1 MDNYK
6 KTTRMKKK
14 IDLAK
19 SEFTIAR
26 TYQEFTS
33 NTSSSGIILIICTLI
48 AMIWANSPWWES
60 YFELWNTHF
69 KVGIGDFMLDKSLHH
84 WINDLLMV
92 VFFFLVG
99 LEIKRE
105 VLIGE
110 LSTVRKAMLPIAGAL
125 GGIIVPAGIYAA
137 FNFGGEGMHG
147 WAIPMAT
154 DIAFA
159 LGVLYM
165 LGDKVPNSL
174 RVFLAALAIVDDIAA
189 VIVIAIFYT
198 SSINLFYLLISLLFV
213 FVMVVGNRLK
223 IISPLFYL
231 GLGGIVWFAML
242 KSGVHATIAGVLTA
256 FTIPSYAL
264 LDKQKFVDNT
274 EGLWGKFKSKLF
286 HKDTD
291 FLTEYE
297 SDALYNMD
305 LLSKKVQPLLLRLER
320 GIDEYVA
327 FGIMP
332 LFALSNAGIHF
343 GDFYLGA
350 LINPVTVGVF
360 VGLFVGKQIGVSAF
374 VWVANK
380 FGIISLQKD
389 IPFKQYYYVSI
400 LTGIGFTMSLFIS
413 ALSFGNGAPQEMYS
427 KTGIL
432 LASVFSG
439 ALGYI
444 LLRRSLNKQESA
456 A

>member
-1 MDNYK
+1 
-6 KTTRMKKK
+6 MKKK

-26 TYQEFTS
+26 TYQEFTGNAS
-33 NTSSSGIILIICTLI
+33 ASGIVLIICTLI

-60 YFELWNTHF
+60 YFDLWHTHF
-69 KVGIGDFMLDKSLHH
+69 IIGIGDFTLDKSLHH

-110 LSTVRKAMLPIAGAL
+110 LSTLRKAMLPIMGAL
-125 GGIIVPAGIYAA
+125 GGIILPATIYTL
-137 FNFGGEGMHG
+137 FNLGTDNLHG

-159 LGVLYM
+159 LGVLYL
-165 LGDKVPNSL
+165 LGDKVPPSL
-174 RVFLAALAIVDDIAA
+174 KVFLAALAIVDDIAA
-189 VIVIAIFYT
+189 VVIIAVFYT
-198 SSINLFYLLISLLFV
+198 STISLYYLLLSFLFL
-213 FVMVVGNRLK
+213 FIMLVGNRLK
-223 IISPLFYL
+223 VISPLFYL
-231 GLGGIVWFAML
+231 GIGGLVWFTML

-264 LDKQKFVDNT
+264 IDKQKFVDNT
-274 EGLWGKFKSKLF
+274 EGLWLKFKSKLF
-286 HKDTD
+286 NTKSD

-297 SDALYNMD
+297 ADALYNID
-305 LLSKKVQPLLLRLER
+305 LLSDKVQPLVLRLER

-327 FGIMP
+327 FLIMP

-343 GDFYLGA
+343 ENFYIGA
-350 LINPVTVGVF
+350 LFNPVTTGVF
-360 VGLFVGKQIGVSAF
+360 AGLFLGKQIGVGAF
-374 VWVANK
+374 VWLAKK
-380 FGIISLQKD
+380 FNIVSLQPG
-389 IPFKQYYYVSI
+389 IPFRQYYYVAI

-413 ALSFGNGAPQEMYS
+413 ALSFGPNAPQEMYS
-427 KTGIL
+427 KIGIL
-432 LASVFSG
+432 LGSIFSG
-439 ALGYI
+439 TLGYI
-444 LLRRSLNKQESA
+444 LMRRDLNKQDIITNKTTKS
-456 A
+456 

>member
-1 MDNYK
+1 
-6 KTTRMKKK
+6 MKKK

-19 SEFTIAR
+19 SEVPIAR
-26 TYQEFTS
+26 TYQEFTA
-33 NTSSSGIILIICTLI
+33 NASSSGIVLIICTLI

-60 YFELWNTHF
+60 YFALWHTHL
-69 KVGIGDFMLDKSLHH
+69 KIGIGDFMLDKSLHH

-105 VLIGE
+105 ILIGE
-110 LSTVRKAMLPIAGAL
+110 LSSIRKAMLPIVGAL
-125 GGIIVPAGIYAA
+125 GGIVIPAGLYAM
-137 FNFGGEGMHG
+137 FNFGGDGMHG

-159 LGVLYM
+159 LGILYM
-165 LGDKVPNSL
+165 LGDRVPNSL
-174 RVFLAALAIVDDIAA
+174 RIFLAALAIVDDIAA
-189 VIVIAIFYT
+189 VIVIAVFYT
-198 SSINLFYLLISLLFV
+198 STINLFYLLISFLFI
-213 FVMVVGNRLK
+213 FVMYVGNRIK
-223 IISPLFYL
+223 VINPLFYL
-231 GLGGIVWFAML
+231 ILGGVVWFTML

-264 LDKQKFVDNT
+264 IDKSKFVENT
-274 EGLWGKFKSKLF
+274 EGLWEKFKSKLF
-286 HKDTD
+286 NQKTD

-297 SDALYNMD
+297 ADALYNID
-305 LLSKKVQPLLLRLER
+305 LLSDKVQPLLLRLER

-343 GDFYLGA
+343 EKFYLGV
-350 LINPVTVGVF
+350 LVNPVTVGVF
-360 VGLFVGKQIGVSAF
+360 VGLFVGKQIGVSMF
-374 VWVANK
+374 VWAADK
-380 FGIISLQKD
+380 FGIVSLQKD
-389 IPFKQYYYVSI
+389 IPFSQYYYVSI

-432 LASVFSG
+432 LASIFSG

-444 LLRRSLNKQESA
+444 LLRRSLNKQGKKQEPA
-456 A
+456 TEK

>member
-1 MDNYK
+1 
-6 KTTRMKKK
+6 MKKK

-33 NTSSSGIILIICTLI
+33 NASASGIVLIICTMI

-60 YFELWNTHF
+60 YFDLWHTHLII
-69 KVGIGDFMLDKSLHH
+69 GIGDFSLDKTLHH

-110 LSTVRKAMLPIAGAL
+110 LSTVRKAMLPIMGAL
-125 GGIIVPAGIYAA
+125 GGIVVPATIYTL
-137 FNFGGEGMHG
+137 FNLGTDNLHG

-159 LGVLYM
+159 LGVLYL
-165 LGDKVPNSL
+165 LGDRVPQSL
-174 RVFLAALAIVDDIAA
+174 KVFLAALAIVDDIAA
-189 VIVIAIFYT
+189 VVVIAVFYT
-198 SSINLFYLLISLLFV
+198 STISLHYLLLSFLFI
-213 FVMVVGNRLK
+213 FIMFVGNKLK
-223 IISPLFYL
+223 VISPLFYL
-231 GLGGIVWFAML
+231 GIGGLVWFTML

-264 LDKQKFVDNT
+264 IDKQKFVDNT
-274 EGLWGKFKSKLF
+274 EGLWLKFKSKLF
-286 HKDTD
+286 LTKTD

-297 SDALYNMD
+297 ADALYNID
-305 LLSKKVQPLLLRLER
+305 LLSDKVQPLVLRLER

-327 FGIMP
+327 FLIMP

-343 GDFYLGA
+343 DNFYLAA
-350 LINPVTVGVF
+350 LINPVTTGVF
-360 VGLFVGKQIGVSAF
+360 AGLFIGKQIGVAAF
-374 VWVANK
+374 LWLGKK
-380 FGIISLQKD
+380 FNIISLQPG
-389 IPFKQYYYVSI
+389 IPFRQYYYVAI

-413 ALSFGNGAPQEMYS
+413 ALSFGPNAPQEMYS
-427 KTGIL
+427 KIGIL
-432 LASVFSG
+432 LGSIFSG
-439 ALGYI
+439 TLGYI
-444 LLRRSLNKQESA
+444 LMRRDLNKQDKVKSDVA
-456 A
+456 KS